1 MLITDGNID
10 IWYREYLKQYE
21 KTKKYVTSRGGKV
34 RDIKPSSK
42 SDFKID
48 FISSVSENK
57 KVSGT
62 RIAQNLAKQELYET
76 SWNQAERFA
85 KAHVEKFGGEVNIN
99 LIQRYRMN
107 AVSGQNIWSVISE
120 RRTELRAN
128 GLSSYSA
135 NLIIGQ
141 EFFGSP

>member
-21 KTKKYVTSRGGKV
+21 KTKKYVTSRGGTV
-34 RDIKPSSK
+34 RDIKPSSRN
-42 SDFKID
+42 DFKID

-57 KVSGT
+57 KESGT
-62 RIAQNLAKQELYET
+62 RIAQKLAKQELYET
-76 SWNQAERFA
+76 SWTQAERFA
-85 KAHVEKFGGEVNIN
+85 KAHVEKFGGEVNAN

-107 AVSGQNIWSVISE
+107 AVHDQNIWNVITE
-120 RRTELRAN
+120 RRKELRIN
-128 GLSSYSA
+128 GLSTYAA

-141 EFFGSP
+141 EFFGSE

>member
-1 MLITDGNID
+1 MLITDVNID
-10 IWYREYLKQYE
+10 IWYRQYLKQYE

-34 RDIKPSSK
+34 RDIKPSSR

-48 FISSVSENK
+48 FISSVNEHQKLSA
-57 KVSGT
+57 T

-76 SWNQAERFA
+76 SWEQATKFA
-85 KAHVEKFGGEVNIN
+85 KAHVKKFGGTVNFN
-99 LIQRYRMN
+99 LIQRYRMG
-107 AVSGQNIWSVISE
+107 AVRGQNIWNSIAE
-120 RRTELRAN
+120 RRKELRTD

-141 EFFGSP
+141 EFFGSE